1 MPTLSHMLWFNDQA
15 EEAATFYTSLL
26 PKSEILNISRGADNK
41 AFTVQFSLL
50 GTTYTAL
57 NGGPVFTPNEAFS
70 IVINVDGQEE
80 LDKYWYALTSEGGS
94 EGRCGWLKDRFGLS
108 WQVVPRQLGEC
119 LGHPDPEKA
128 GRAMQAMMGM
138 GKLVVAELEAA
149 VA

>member
-26 PKSEILNISRGADNK
+26 PNSQIRNIVRGADNK
-41 AFTVQFSLL
+41 AFTVEFSLM
-50 GTTYTAL
+50 GVEYVGL

-70 IVINVDGQEE
+70 IVIHVDGQEE
-80 LDKYWYALTSEGGS
+80 LDKYWYTLISEGGS
-94 EGRCGWLKDRFGLS
+94 EGRCGWLKDKYGVS

-119 LGHPDPEKA
+119 LGNPDPEKA

-138 GKLVVAELEAA
+138 GKLIVAELEAA

>member
-1 MPTLSHMLWFNDQA
+1 MLWFNDQA

-26 PKSEILNISRGADNK
+26 PKSEILNIVRGADNR
-41 AFTVQFSLL
+41 AFTVQFSLM
-50 GTTYTAL
+50 GVEYVAL

-70 IVINVDGQEE
+70 IVISVGDQEE

-94 EGRCGWLKDRFGLS
+94 EGRCGWLKDRFGVS

-119 LGHPDPEKA
+119 LGNPDPEKA

-138 GKLVVAELEAA
+138 GRLIVAELEAA